1 MLFRSAVGAA
11 AESHRALGSF
21 LPTTLSTVG
30 IDALRA
36 ARQAIAAGLVSPVIA
51 RPPPSGPEAAEEA
64 RVESERGDVLS
75 LVLQESPEVLQLPL
89 ELQVRCQQV
98 SSGCLSSAGA
108 PTSLLLP
115 LRRATATCRSA
126 PPPSRRS
133 PPAPRAPLRL

>member
-1 MLFRSAVGAA
+1 M
-11 AESHRALGSF
+11 
-21 LPTTLSTVG
+21 TLSTVG

-75 LVLQESPEVLQLPL
+75 LQESPEVLLQLPL

-98 SSGCLSSAGA
+98 SSGCLRGVRT
-108 PTSLLLP
+108 PPRPPLLLP
-115 LRRATATCRSA
+115 LRRATAPCRSA
-126 PPPSRRS
+126 PPPSRR
-133 PPAPRAPLRL
+133 PLPAPRAPLRL